1 MNRIG
6 KKRLQSKVFL
16 PATIDTKPSPE
27 YDDDMDTGV
36 TFESKRERGGH
47 INLSP
52 VMPLFVQNSKIIA
65 VYALGSVVRGELR
78 RESDIDL
85 ALLLA
90 PGATLSSAEL
100 VALSVQLAEILGRP
114 VDLGLLSTRNLVYLR
129 QAVLTGQRIYC
140 RPFTQAALLVANGLG
155 LYANFQDE
163 RREVMNAYT
172 AG

>member
-1 MNRIG
+1 MN
-6 KKRLQSKVFL
+6 F
-16 PATIDTKPSPE
+16 
-27 YDDDMDTGV
+27 
-36 TFESKRERGGH
+36 
-47 INLSP
+47 SP
-52 VMPLFVQNSKIIA
+52 VMPLFVQNPKIVA

-85 ALLLA
+85 ALLLV
-90 PGATLSSAEL
+90 PGAALSAAEL
-100 VALSVQLAEILGRP
+100 VSLSVQLAETLGRP

-140 RPFTQAALLVANGLG
+140 RSFTQAAQLVANGLG

-163 RREVMNAYT
+163 RREVLNAYT